1 MFAKVKLALSRL
13 RGAGEQLP
21 YLPRALALVWTAARQ
36 WTLAWIVLLVVQG
49 LLPGLSVSLTRVLVD
64 SLVAGLGSGATRET
78 LQPTLVLVALLAG
91 ILLLGELLRSLSG
104 WIRTTQSELVRDY
117 VSGLIHEKA
126 AVLDLAFYDSPDYYD
141 TLYRARIDAQ
151 SKPVALLES
160 VGSLV
165 QNTITL
171 AVMAAVLLPYGVWL
185 PLVLLLSTL
194 PAFYVVLD
202 YTVRQYQWRLRT
214 TAGER
219 RSWYYDYLLTARES
233 AAELRLFGLSGHFR
247 AAFQE
252 LRQRL
257 RLERARLARDQGL
270 AELAAG
276 GLALLVTGLAMAWMV
291 WRAVQGQATLGDLAL
306 FYQAFNQGQRL
317 MRSLLESAGQIYSN
331 ILFLGNLFDFLRLQP
346 EIVDPAQ
353 PAPLRPLLQGGI
365 RFEGVTFRYPGSER
379 PALQD
384 FTLAIPAG
392 QIVAIV
398 GANGAGKST
407 LVKLLCRFYDPDQ
420 GCVALD
426 GLDLRQLP
434 LETLRRRI
442 TVLFQEPVRYNHTVA
457 ENIALGDLPAGPAMD
472 DIEAAARAAGADGL
486 IGRLPQGYQTWL
498 GRWFKGGTDLSVGE
512 WQRVSLA
519 RAFLRQAQI
528 VVLDEP
534 TSAMD
539 SWAENDWMDR
549 FRQLVAGR
557 TALIITHRFTTAMRA
572 DVIHVMEDG
581 RVVESGSHQQLLAQ
595 NGRYAQSWRAQVQA
609 HAQVL
614 K

>member
-1 MFAKVKLALSRL
+1 M
-13 RGAGEQLP
+13 
-21 YLPRALALVWTAARQ
+21 PRALALVWTAARQ